1 MTTDFV
7 RFLEDLHKLFRNSKL
22 AKLLFLNFRTVF
34 VNLTKSVVVFWI
46 NWQNHLAYF
55 GIIGDKKFV
64 DLTKN
69 NLYRKKRDITIVET
83 PALDEILK
91 AHMVEGFLDTASI
104 NDEQILETVNGY
116 DIRMTVYNTYPQRSV
131 MANCAKVNC
140 G

>member
-1 MTTDFV
+1 M
-7 RFLEDLHKLFRNSKL
+7 
-22 AKLLFLNFRTVF
+22 
-34 VNLTKSVVVFWI
+34 
-46 NWQNHLAYF
+46 AYF

>member
-1 MTTDFV
+1 M
-7 RFLEDLHKLFRNSKL
+7 
-22 AKLLFLNFRTVF
+22 
-34 VNLTKSVVVFWI
+34 
-46 NWQNHLAYF
+46 
-55 GIIGDKKFV
+55 
-64 DLTKN
+64 N

-131 MANCAKVNC
+131 MANCAKVKITKEAKRFRC
-140 G
+140 YARRISVCFRVRRP

>member
-1 MTTDFV
+1 M
-7 RFLEDLHKLFRNSKL
+7 E
-22 AKLLFLNFRTVF
+22 
-34 VNLTKSVVVFWI
+34 
-46 NWQNHLAYF
+46 YF
-55 GIIGDKKFV
+55 GIIGDKKYV
-64 DLTKN
+64 DLTKS

-131 MANCAKVNC
+131 MANCAKVRVTKI
-140 G
+140 

>member
-1 MTTDFV
+1 M
-7 RFLEDLHKLFRNSKL
+7 E
-22 AKLLFLNFRTVF
+22 
-34 VNLTKSVVVFWI
+34 
-46 NWQNHLAYF
+46 YF
-55 GIIGDKKFV
+55 GIIGDKKYV
-64 DLTKN
+64 DLTKS

-131 MANCAKVNC
+131 MANCAKVKVTKIEFHVLFI

>member
-1 MTTDFV
+1 MTKYV
-7 RFLEDLHKLFRNSKL
+7 
-22 AKLLFLNFRTVF
+22 
-34 VNLTKSVVVFWI
+34 
-46 NWQNHLAYF
+46 
-55 GIIGDKKFV
+55 V

-131 MANCAKVNC
+131 MANCAKVKVTKIQSELCSCIRMDKGQTILKTNY
-140 G
+140 GVLNLWKKQPKLNILSREDA